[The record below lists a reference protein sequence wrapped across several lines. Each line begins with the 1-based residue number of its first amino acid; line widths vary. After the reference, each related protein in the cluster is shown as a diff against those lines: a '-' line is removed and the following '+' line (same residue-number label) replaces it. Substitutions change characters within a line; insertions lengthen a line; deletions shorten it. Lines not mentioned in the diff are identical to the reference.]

1 VGDVFNGSSFFLVF
15 VLEAKKEVCCV
26 CVYMCV
32 YMYISLCE
40 CIYRNTAVSGI
51 LLKNVFIAMLFHF
64 FLEAGNMCECALVH
78 VCVCVCVCE
87 CVYAL
92 ECVWREGATAF
103 LSM

>member
-1 VGDVFNGSSFFLVF
+1 
-15 VLEAKKEVCCV
+15 
-26 CVYMCV
+26 
-32 YMYISLCE
+32 
-40 CIYRNTAVSGI
+40 
-51 LLKNVFIAMLFHF
+51 LKNVFIAMLFHF